1 MMDNKIYICLANG
14 DIFEGKSFG
23 AKGEVTGE
31 LVFTTGMGGYIETL
45 TDPSYF
51 GQIVMQ
57 TFPLIGNYGFIDD
70 DMECEKSA
78 VKAYIVREYC
88 DAPSNFRCGKTLE
101 QYLTE
106 NNIVGV
112 YDVDTRE
119 ITKTIREYGVMN
131 AVITANPSTVDM
143 NKLKA
148 YKVENAVKSVSSQKP
163 YMSGSDEHKFNV
175 VLIDYGTKKNIVR
188 ELNKRGCNVAVVPYN
203 TKAEDILS
211 LDPDGIM
218 LSNGPGD
225 PEENVEAIEELKK
238 LVGKKPIFAICLG
251 HQLLALSQGAETSKL
266 KYGHRGVNQPV
277 KNLETGRT
285 YISSQNHGYAVE
297 NDTVE
302 KTGGKISYINANDS
316 TCEGIDYP
324 DKKAFSVQFHPEAC
338 SGPHDTRFIFDKFI
352 AMMGG
357 NE

>member
-1 MMDNKIYICLANG
+1 MNDKIYICLANG

-23 AKGEVTGE
+23 AKSEVLGE

-45 TDPSYF
+45 TDPSYY

-57 TFPLIGNYGFIDD
+57 TFPLIGNYGFIDE
-70 DMECEKSA
+70 DMESAKSA
-78 VKAYIVREYC
+78 VRAYIVREYC
-88 DAPSNFRCGKTLE
+88 DAPSNFRCEYTLE
-101 QYLTE
+101 KYLTD

-119 ITKTIREYGVMN
+119 LTKIIREYGVMN
-131 AVITANPSTVDM
+131 AVITDNPDKVDM
-143 NKLKA
+143 DKLKA
-148 YKVENAVKSVSSQKP
+148 YEVKGAVKSVSCSKP
-163 YMSGSDEHKFNV
+163 YMSASDEHKYNV

-211 LDPDGIM
+211 LNPDGIM

-225 PEENVEAIEELKK
+225 PEENIDEIEELKK

-251 HQLLALSQGAETSKL
+251 HQLLALAMGGKTTKL

-277 KNLETGRT
+277 KNIETGRT
-285 YISSQNHGYAVE
+285 FISSQNHGYAVVNE
-297 NDTVE
+297 SVE
-302 KTGGKISYINANDS
+302 AVGGKVSYINANDN
-316 TCEGIDYP
+316 TCEGVDYE

-338 SGPHDTRFIFDKFI
+338 SGPHDTRFIFNKFI
-352 AMMGG
+352 DMMGG
-357 NE
+357 KS

>member
-1 MMDNKIYICLANG
+1 MDNKIYICLANG

-143 NKLKA
+143 DKLKA

-163 YMSGSDEHKFNV
+163 YMSGSNEHKFNV

-203 TKAEDILS
+203 TKADDILS

-324 DKKAFSVQFHPEAC
+324 EKKAFSVQFHPEAC

>member
-1 MMDNKIYICLANG
+1 MDSKIYICLANG
-14 DIFEGKSFG
+14 DVFEGRSFG
-23 AKGEVTGE
+23 AKGEVLGE

-45 TDPSYF
+45 TDPSYY

-57 TFPLIGNYGFIDD
+57 TFPLIGNYGFIDED
-70 DMECEKSA
+70 TESTQSA
-78 VKAYIVREYC
+78 VSAYIVREYC
-88 DAPSNFRCGKTLE
+88 DAPSNFRCEYTLE
-101 QYLTE
+101 QYLKD

-119 ITKTIREYGVMN
+119 ITKIIREYGVMN
-131 AVITANPSTVDM
+131 AVITDNPDNVDTE
-143 NKLKA
+143 KLKA
-148 YKVENAVKSVSSQKP
+148 YSVQNAVKSVSCDKP
-163 YMSGSDEHKFNV
+163 YMRASDEHKYNV

-211 LDPDGIM
+211 LNPDGIM

-225 PEENVEAIEELKK
+225 PKENTEAIEELKK
-238 LVGKKPIFAICLG
+238 IVGKKPIFAICLG
-251 HQLLALSQGAETSKL
+251 HQLLALAMGGRTTKL

-285 YISSQNHGYAVE
+285 FISSQNHGYAVINE
-297 NDTVE
+297 TVE
-302 KTGGKISYINANDS
+302 LAGGKVSYINANDE
-316 TCEGIDYP
+316 TCEGVDYE

-357 NE
+357 KD